1 MQTATHDSAEARQA
15 AAAAAS
21 FPPLVTETRTH
32 VPTDCAAFHVLR
44 QQQTLRGWASRDGK
58 GPLRPIRINGRLAW
72 AVADIRKLLGV
83 A

>member
-15 AAAAAS
+15 ATAAAT
-21 FPPLVTETRTH
+21 FPLLTTETRTH
-32 VPTDCAAFHVLR
+32 VPTDCAAHWLMR
-44 QQQTLRGWASRDGK
+44 RPQTMRGYACRED
-58 GPLRPIRINGRLAW
+58 GPLRPIRINGRLGW

>member
-1 MQTATHDSAEARQA
+1 MQTATHHSTEVRHAIT
-15 AAAAAS
+15 AAAS

-32 VPTDCAAFHVLR
+32 VPTDCAAHWLMR
-44 QQQTLRGWASRDGK
+44 RPQTMRGYACKG
-58 GPLRPIRINGRLAW
+58 GPLRPIRINGRLGW